1 MKLFKKTAGIAMSL
15 ALLAAMILPV
25 GVRAADETGPI
36 PDIVLSIGKS
46 QETPVYTEGDKKQE
60 LLIQLKNEGTA
71 DAKNVKIAPIID
83 DASA

>member
-15 ALLAAMILPV
+15 ALMAAMILPV

-46 QETPVYTEGDKKQE
+46 Q
-60 LLIQLKNEGTA
+60 
-71 DAKNVKIAPIID
+71 
-83 DASA
+83 

>member
-36 PDIVLSIGKS
+36 PDIV
-46 QETPVYTEGDKKQE
+46 
-60 LLIQLKNEGTA
+60 
-71 DAKNVKIAPIID
+71 
-83 DASA
+83 